1 MSKMDLLNGK
11 EPKQLAWEL
20 ASKLPAFKRDMKDP
34 NFRAFRFLEASR
46 AILRPLQVDV
56 NKYI

>member
-11 EPKQLAWEL
+11 DPKQLAWEL
-20 ASKLPAFKRDMKDP
+20 ATKLPAFKRDMEDP
-34 NFRAFRFLEASR
+34 NFRVFRFPRHSHAM
-46 AILRPLQVDV
+46 LRPLQVDV

>member
-11 EPKQLAWEL
+11 DPKQLAWEL
-20 ASKLPAFKRDMKDP
+20 ASKLPAFKRDMEDP
-34 NFRAFRFLEASR
+34 NFRVFRFLEVSHAM
-46 AILRPLQVDV
+46 LRPLQVDV